1 MHSRQISKSLTIDRR
16 RAGIAA
22 RCLTLVLTVAVPV
35 IAAPVQAAP
44 VRLKELTNVVG
55 VRDNALV
62 GYGLVVGLSGTG
74 DTERVFFTSQSV
86 AGMLGRLGVRI
97 DPQEVRVRNVAAVMV
112 TATLPPFS
120 RQGARLDV
128 EVSSIGNAR
137 SLVGG
142 VLLMTPLKG
151 PDGKVYAVGQGPVQV
166 GGYAAGAA
174 GSRISKNQTTSGRVP
189 EGGTVERAVTVKFT
203 DKVTLN
209 LKRPDFTTAVRIAK
223 AINENVGEGSANAL
237 DPAAVEISVPKD
249 YAGGTVAMIST
260 LEALEVEPDTKAIIV
275 ISERTGT
282 VVAGS
287 LVKIRPVAV
296 AHGGL
301 QISVDNRPSV
311 SQPGAF
317 GQGNTAVVQQAQ
329 VEGFE
334 ESTEAVALPAT
345 TTVQELVAALN
356 QLGVTPRDLIAILQ
370 AMKTAGAIDADLR
383 VQ

>member
-1 MHSRQISKSLTIDRR
+1 MHSRKISKSLTIDRR

-22 RCLTLVLTVAVPV
+22 ILLTVT
-35 IAAPVQAAP
+35 APVVSAPVHAAP
-44 VRLKELTNVVG
+44 VRLKELTDVVG

-62 GYGLVVGLSGTG
+62 GI
-74 DTERVFFTSQSV
+74 
-86 AGMLGRLGVRI
+86 RI
-97 DPQEVRVRNVAAVMV
+97 DPEDVRVRNVAAVMV
-112 TATLPPFS
+112 TATLPPFA

-166 GGYAAGAA
+166 GGYAAAAA
-174 GSRISKNQTTSGRVP
+174 GSAIRKNQTTSGRVP
-189 EGGTVERAVTVKFT
+189 EGGTVERTVSVTFT
-203 DKVTLN
+203 DKVTLS

-223 AINENVGEGSANAL
+223 AINDNVGEGSANAV
-237 DPAAVEISVPKD
+237 DPAAVEIAVPAD

-260 LEALEVEPDTKAIIV
+260 LEALEVEPDTKAVIV

-287 LVKIRPVAV
+287 LVRIRPVAV

-317 GQGNTAVVQQAQ
+317 GQGNTAVVNQAQ

-370 AMKTAGAIDADLR
+370 AMKTAGAIDAELR